1 MTYLLDT
8 DTFIFMVR
16 GLKIHTPS
24 NERQRRRQALARQIF
39 DTGREKTLAGHE
51 VALSAITVAEMEF
64 GAQNSGNYEQEIE
77 IVRRA
82 MSPFALLDFEAST
95 CPVCY
100 GEIRHRLA
108 SLGTPIGSTDLF
120 IAAHARALKAILVT
134 NNVAEF
140 SRVHD
145 LACENWAR

>member
-16 GLKIHTPS
+16 GLKVRGPG
-24 NERQRRRQALARQIF
+24 NERQRRGLAKARHIL

-64 GAQNSGNYEQEIE
+64 GAQNSGNYEEEIE

-82 MSPFALLDFEAST
+82 MSPFALLDFDATS
-95 CPVCY
+95 CAVCY
-100 GEIRHRLA
+100 GEIRYRLA
-108 SLGTPIGSTDLF
+108 SLGTPIGSMGLF
-120 IAAHARALKAILVT
+120 IAAHARALNATLVT
-134 NNVAEF
+134 NNIAEF
-140 SRVHD
+140 SRVRG
-145 LACENWAR
+145 LTCENWAT